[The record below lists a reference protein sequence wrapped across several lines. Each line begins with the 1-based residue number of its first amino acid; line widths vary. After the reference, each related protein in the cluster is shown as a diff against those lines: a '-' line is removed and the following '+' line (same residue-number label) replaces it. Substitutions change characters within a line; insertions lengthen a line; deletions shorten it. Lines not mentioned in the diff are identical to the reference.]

1 MAKRHLVILDV
12 DGTLVHSL
20 EAEALLFPRACE
32 QVLGVQGIPSGFEA
46 YRCPSDRGI
55 VRELVESNFG
65 RDPSEDEHLRVEQR
79 FLELI
84 SDCYARKP
92 ELCRPVSGAIEAVS
106 HFRRSPDIA
115 VSIATAG
122 WCRTA
127 LHKLNVAGI
136 SVDGL
141 PIATSND
148 AERKADIMRIAA
160 DRASTHYGVNEFETV
175 VCFGDS
181 RGDARAASELGY
193 EFIGIDTSESVA
205 DEEHT
210 FDDFGLLDDVVRAM
224 RTVQQ
229 AKRANPSVQRV
240 AGA

>member
-1 MAKRHLVILDV
+1 MPKKERVSKQHLVILDV

-32 QVLGVQGIPSGFEA
+32 QALGISDVPSGFET

-55 VRELVESNFG
+55 VRELVEAHFG
-65 RDPSEDEHLRVEQR
+65 REASLDEHQRVEAH

-84 SDCYARKP
+84 RECYAQKP
-92 ELCRPVSGAIEAVS
+92 ELCQPVAGAIEAVS
-106 HFRRSPDIA
+106 RFQRSPEIA

-122 WCRTA
+122 WHRTA
-127 LHKLNVAGI
+127 IHKLEVAGV
-136 SVDGL
+136 SVSGL

-148 AERKADIMRIAA
+148 AEWKADIMRIAT
-160 DRASTHYGVNEFETV
+160 DRASAHYGVSEFETV

-181 RGDARAASELGY
+181 QGDASAASELGY
-193 EFIGIDTSESVA
+193 DFIGIDTSGFVA

-210 FDDFGLLDDVVRAM
+210 FADFRAFDAVIRTM
-224 RTVQQ
+224 RAIQQ
-229 AKRANPSVQRV
+229 ARCA
-240 AGA
+240 